1 MKRRIDMSN
10 NLQKIREASGMT
22 ITELSD
28 LTGIH
33 RVNLSKYECGKKE
46 LRKCRTETILKIAD
60 ALEIY
65 DIRAF
70 WGKLDDDLSSIFW
83 G

>member
-1 MKRRIDMSN
+1 MN
-10 NLQKIREASGMT
+10 NLKRIREASGMT

-33 RVNLSKYECGKKE
+33 RVTLSQYEAGKKE
-46 LRKCRTETILKIAD
+46 LRKCRTETIIKLAD
-60 ALEIY
+60 ALDLY

-70 WGKLDDDLSSIFW
+70 FNPLPEDLPPSLWG
-83 G
+83 